1 MFIVYGFGL
10 ARFLSYRA
18 STSAFEPCLPQ
29 RSFHRPSPL
38 GLLSLSLY
46 HYSHQNH
53 SSVWVSACIGSK
65 VKAALRFWFKK
76 EFLWA
81 LCQQVR
87 VSMKVCIRLGGT
99 RMMIVHA
106 DSKLPHLSLEFAR
119 SKLTSS
125 RAVAIAVHHGILH
138 FAIAHRV
145 EPGASRPPHDPY
157 LWRCGAC
164 HSSAIKLS
172 TTCWLRHWR

>member
-1 MFIVYGFGL
+1 
-10 ARFLSYRA
+10 
-18 STSAFEPCLPQ
+18 
-29 RSFHRPSPL
+29 
-38 GLLSLSLY
+38 
-46 HYSHQNH
+46 
-53 SSVWVSACIGSK
+53 
-65 VKAALRFWFKK
+65 
-76 EFLWA
+76 
-81 LCQQVR
+81 
-87 VSMKVCIRLGGT
+87 
-99 RMMIVHA
+99 MIVHA

-172 TTCWLRHWR
+172 TTC